1 MQFREVKAEKL
12 NRRRRALTAALWM
25 ASAQVA
31 AQDTNPTE
39 LDRIVVTATRTAQVQ
54 EDTLAS
60 LTVIDREQIDQ
71 LQPASLQELLRGMP
85 GIAIANNG
93 GPGKQSSVFV
103 RGTSGSQVL
112 VLVDGIRIGSA
123 TAGLAAFQDIP
134 VDQIERIEIARG
146 PFSSLYGSEALG
158 GVIQIFTRRPDGAF
172 SPHFSAAIGSF
183 GMRRGSA
190 GIGGKTGNGWYSLT
204 AAHEETD
211 GINACRGSGT
221 LFVGCFT
228 DEPDEDGYRNDS
240 LSLQGGYRF
249 SNAWDAEA
257 RILRAE
263 GSNEYDGGFSN
274 QADVVQQAGG
284 ARIRYAPDKRLALT
298 LDVARSVDESDDY
311 KDGAFVSR
319 FDTHR
324 HLASLQADIGA
335 GGGLYSLGY
344 EWQRDAVDG
353 RIRFDE
359 TQRINRAIFG
369 QWQQTFGAN
378 SLQASLRRDDNSQF
392 GGETTGSLR
401 WGVNLNKAL
410 KLIASY
416 GTAYRAPTFND
427 LYYPNFS
434 NPNLRPENS
443 ESAELALRGTHESID
458 WSIAAYRTRADDLI
472 TFDSMTFLPANVA
485 RAEIRGAEATL
496 GLALAGWN
504 FNGNLTWLDPRNES
518 RGSNFDKRL
527 PRRPRQSA
535 RIDVDRSFGDFSV
548 GASVNASGE
557 RYDDLANRT
566 RLPGYATSDLRIGYT
581 FNNAWTLQANA
592 ANVFDRVYETA
603 AYFNQPG
610 CNYTLSLRFRPIPQ

>member
-1 MQFREVKAEKL
+1 MQFHEVIS
-12 NRRRRALTAALWM
+12 RRRTLTAALLL
-25 ASAQVA
+25 ACAQLPLTKVH
-31 AQDTNPTE
+31 AQDKPTQ
-39 LDRIVVTATRTAQVQ
+39 LDRIVVTATRTEQA
-54 EDTLAS
+54 EDETLAS
-60 LTVIDREQIDQ
+60 VTVIDREQIDR
-71 LQPASLQELLRGMP
+71 LQPASLPELLRGMP
-85 GIAIANNG
+85 GIAVANNG

-103 RGTSGSQVL
+103 RGASGSQVL

-158 GVIQIFTRRPDGAF
+158 GVIQIFTRRPDGPF

-190 GIGGKTGNGWYSLT
+190 GIAGKTGNGWYSLT
-204 AAHEETD
+204 AAHEQTD

-249 SNAWDAEA
+249 NDAWDAEA

-284 ARIRYAPDKRLALT
+284 ARLRYTAGNRVALT
-298 LDVARSVDESDDY
+298 LDVARSVDESDDH
-311 KDGAFVSR
+311 KNGRFVSR

-324 HLASLQADIGA
+324 DLASLQADIGA
-335 GGGLYSLGY
+335 GGGLYSVGFD
-344 EWQRDAVDG
+344 WQRDAVDG
-353 RIRFDE
+353 RVTFDE
-359 TQRINRAIFG
+359 TQRINRAVFG

-401 WGVNLNKAL
+401 WGVDLNQAL
-410 KLIASY
+410 KLVASY

-427 LYYPNFS
+427 LYFPNFS
-434 NPNLRPENS
+434 NPNLRPETS
-443 ESAELALRGTHESID
+443 RSTELVLRGAHDRIA
-458 WSIAAYRTRADDLI
+458 WSISAYRTHADDLI
-472 TFDSMTFLPANVA
+472 TFDSATFLPANVA
-485 RAEIRGAEATL
+485 RAQIRGAEATV
-496 GLALAGWN
+496 GIALAGWN
-504 FNGNLTWLDPRNES
+504 LNGNVSWLDPRNES
-518 RGSNFDKRL
+518 AGRNFDKLL

-535 RIDVDRSFGDFSV
+535 RIDVDRDFGAFSI
-548 GASVNASGE
+548 GGSVNASGE
-557 RYDDLANRT
+557 RYDDLANRS
-566 RLPGYATSDLRIGYT
+566 RLPGYATTDLRIGYT
-581 FNNAWTLQANA
+581 FNGDWTMQANA
-592 ANVFDRVYETA
+592 VNVFDRTYETA
-603 AYFNQPG
+603 AFYNQPG
-610 CNYTLSLRFRPIPQ
+610 RSYTLSLRYRPMP